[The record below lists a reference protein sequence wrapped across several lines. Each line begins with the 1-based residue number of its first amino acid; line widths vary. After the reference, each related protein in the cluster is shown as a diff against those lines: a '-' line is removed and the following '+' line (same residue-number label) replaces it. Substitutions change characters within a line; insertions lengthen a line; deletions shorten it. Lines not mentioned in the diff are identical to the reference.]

1 MKKYWQ
7 FYVLFLMLVLILSQS
22 VRAENIHF
30 NDDIY
35 KLKTADTTL
44 KSNVIENKYYKDK
57 EDQNF
62 WTSRITI
69 TYYPEVNNPVKYSNE
84 IDKKIES
91 DENSVLLKFV
101 QNKKKEI
108 ALISYLE
115 NSVQQEKTFFVYNI
129 LKYEKHPK
137 KGMMALK
144 FSQKYVANSKD
155 EILKMVQELK
165 NINNDYMERMI
176 ISPIPPIVEK

>member
-7 FYVLFLMLVLILSQS
+7 FYILFLVLVLIISQS
-22 VRAENIHF
+22 VKAENIHF

-35 KLKTADTTL
+35 KLKTTDTAT
-44 KSNVIENKYYKDK
+44 KTNVIENNYYKDK
-57 EDQNF
+57 ENADF
-62 WTSRITI
+62 WTSKISI
-69 TYYPEVNNPVKYSNE
+69 LYYPDINNPIKYSNE
-84 IDKKIES
+84 TDKKIES
-91 DENSVLLKFV
+91 DEKCVLLKFV
-101 QNKKKEI
+101 QNKKKDV

-115 NSVQQEKTFFVYNI
+115 NGVQQNKAFFVYNI

-144 FSQKYVANSKD
+144 FSRKYVANSKE

-165 NINNDYMERMI
+165 NVNNDYMERII